1 MADKPLT
8 LVAVTLLG
16 VHIFI
21 SFFAIFLFRKQSV
34 TYHHVS
40 KILWIISCLIVLI
53 SLCILIF
60 VYGKSYD
67 KNDEASDDAPMV
79 NFHQQ
84 NKNLV
89 FTSAGDKTNFVSHWL
104 DRQFHR
110 NFDIWVV
117 YYGDSETDKYKEN
130 ADHWE
135 RRKGSK
141 FQNFYYMW
149 KKYKAHL
156 KKYKK
161 IFVLDDDIIF
171 STIDINRCFEMSYL
185 HELWL
190 LQPTFKT
197 SSKISHEITKQKPN
211 SVLRYSNFVEVNT
224 SLFDVEILEDIMEKY
239 DPVLIGYGVDLL
251 VSYILTRRKDYHRKK
266 IALLDNVSCVNPHDI
281 YKGGVREVDRVGP
294 SSKRMEIWSK
304 FAQKHKIYF
313 GVKDIKTYD
322 TDENYKPSK
331 N

>member
-1 MADKPLT
+1 MADKTLT
-8 LVAVTLLG
+8 LVAATLLG
-16 VHIFI
+16 VHVIV
-21 SFFAIFLFRKQSV
+21 SFMAIFLSRKQSE
-34 TYHHVS
+34 TYNQIS
-40 KILWIISCLIVLI
+40 RIIWTFSFLVILI
-53 SLCILIF
+53 SLGILIA
-60 VYGKSYD
+60 VYVHSYD
-67 KNDEASDDAPMV
+67 ETAGVFEAPLL

-89 FTSAGDKTNFVSHWL
+89 FTSAGDKTNFVTHWL

-141 FQNFYYMW
+141 FQNFYHMW

-190 LQPTFKT
+190 LQPTFRL
-197 SSKISHEITKQKPN
+197 SGKISFEITKQKPN

-224 SLFDVEILEDIMEKY
+224 PLFDIEILDDIMEKY
-239 DPVLIGYGVDLL
+239 DPVLTGYGVDFLM
-251 VSYILTRRKDYHRKK
+251 SYILTRRKDYHRKR
-266 IALLDNVSCVNPHDI
+266 IALLDNVSCINPHDI
-281 YKGGVREVDRVGP
+281 YKGGTREIDRVGP
-294 SSKRMEIWSK
+294 SSKRIGIWYK
-304 FAQKHKIYF
+304 FARKHKIYF
-313 GVKDIKTYD
+313 GVKDIKMYN
-322 TDENYKPSK
+322 TDGKSEPV
-331 N
+331 

>member
-1 MADKPLT
+1 MADKTLT
-8 LVAVTLLG
+8 LVAAILLG
-16 VHIFI
+16 VHII
-21 SFFAIFLFRKQSV
+21 VSFMAIFLFRKQSQ
-34 TYHHVS
+34 TYYELSRIMWSLSFLV
-40 KILWIISCLIVLI
+40 ILI
-53 SLCILIF
+53 SLCVLIV
-60 VYGKSYD
+60 VYVRSND
-67 KNDEASDDAPMV
+67 KTDAASDDVPLL

-89 FTSAGDKTNFVSHWL
+89 FTSAGDKTNFVTHWL

-110 NFDIWVV
+110 NFDVWVV

-130 ADHWE
+130 VDHWE

-141 FQNFYYMW
+141 FQNFYHMW

-171 STIDINRCFEMSYL
+171 STTDINRCFEMSYL

-190 LQPTFKT
+190 LQPTFRLGG
-197 SSKISHEITKQKPN
+197 KISHEITKQKPN

-224 SLFDVEILEDIMEKY
+224 PLFDKEILDDIMKKY
-239 DPVLIGYGVDLL
+239 DPVLIEDGVDFLI
-251 VSYILTRRKDYHRKK
+251 SYILTRRKDYHQKR

-281 YKGGVREVDRVGP
+281 YKGGAREVDRVGP
-294 SSKRMEIWSK
+294 SFKRMGIWNK
-304 FAQKHKIYF
+304 FARKHKINF
-313 GVKDIKTYD
+313 GVKDIKMYD
-322 TDENYKPSK
+322 TDAKSEPV
-331 N
+331 